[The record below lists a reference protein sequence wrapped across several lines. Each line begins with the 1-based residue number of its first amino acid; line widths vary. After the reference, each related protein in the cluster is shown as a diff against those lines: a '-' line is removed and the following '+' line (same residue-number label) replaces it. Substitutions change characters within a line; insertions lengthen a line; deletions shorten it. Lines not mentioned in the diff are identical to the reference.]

1 MNNLDSFLKKI
12 LQKVHQSET
21 IDKEVV
27 EIIRKHTNTPITKD
41 IFSIKDKILI
51 TNTHP
56 AIKQDLLLKKEKI
69 LEDFKNK
76 SIEIIDLR

>member
-27 EIIRKHTNTPITKD
+27 EIIRKHTNIPITKD

-56 AIKQDLLLKKEKI
+56 AIKQDLLLKKKKI
-69 LEDFKNK
+69 LEDFKDK